1 VDDGNGVAEHQFVG
15 KDIDL
20 SESAHSDS
28 LPASSARVRLRDR
41 G

>member
-1 VDDGNGVAEHQFVG
+1 LIGVVDDGNGVAEHQFVG

-28 LPASSARVRLRDR
+28 LPAPLLAS